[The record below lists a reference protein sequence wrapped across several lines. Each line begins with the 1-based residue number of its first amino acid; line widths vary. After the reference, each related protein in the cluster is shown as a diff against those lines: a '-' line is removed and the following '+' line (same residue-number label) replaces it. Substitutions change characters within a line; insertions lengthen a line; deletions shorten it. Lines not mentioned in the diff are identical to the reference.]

1 MLKISPKFVNSII
14 NAESLEELFPLL
26 QNAIELEH
34 ATIPPYLTAL
44 FSFKPNTEAEIRKVI
59 HSIVIEEMLHM
70 TIAANILNALGG
82 KPDISNPNF
91 VPNYPTHLPM
101 GIGEGLIV
109 GIEKYSPELVK
120 NVFMEIEEPEN
131 PIVYEKTANK
141 SALPTFRTIGE
152 FYMALQKK
160 IDELA
165 PEKLPGDP
173 ARQVTSS
180 FFDSNLLYPILTKH
194 DAMSA
199 INIIVEQGEGTT
211 TSPIDEEGELAHYY
225 RFQELYVGK
234 ELVKNPT
241 APNGYSFSGPAIP
254 FDANNVQPIFPN
266 TKANMLPEGSEE
278 RRQVDIFN
286 NSYSDLLNGL
296 HRTFNGEPEYLNNT
310 IGVMFDLRLTSQK
323 LAEMPF
329 PGKKGYTIGP
339 SYEFTKTL
347 SEHEILS

>member
-1 MLKISPKFVNSII
+1 MLKISPQFVNAIVT
-14 NAESLEELFPLL
+14 AERLEELFPLL

-44 FSFKPNTEAEIRKVI
+44 FSFKPNTETAIRTVI

-120 NVFMEIEEPEN
+120 NVFMEIEEPEDPLVLN
-131 PIVYEKTANK
+131 QNLKAA
-141 SALPTFRTIGE
+141 ALLSFKTIGE
-152 FYMALQKK
+152 FYLALQEK
-160 IDELA
+160 INEIA

-173 ARQVTSS
+173 ARQVTSD
-180 FFDSNLLYPILTKH
+180 FFASDLLYPILTKE
-194 DAMSA
+194 DAINA
-199 INIIVEQGEGTT
+199 INIIIEQGEGTT
-211 TSPIDEEGELAHYY
+211 TSPIDQDGEIAHYY

-234 ELVKNPT
+234 ELVKDPT
-241 APNGYSFSGPAIP
+241 APHGYSFSGSVIL
-254 FDANNVQPIFPN
+254 FDKNNVQPIFPN
-266 TKANMLPEGSEE
+266 TKSYMLTEGSEE
-278 RRQVDIFN
+278 RRQVDLFN
-286 NSYSDLLNGL
+286 KSYSDLLYGL
-296 HRTFNGEPEYLNNT
+296 HRTFNGEPAYLNNT
-310 IGVMFDLRLTSQK
+310 IGVMFDLRLTCQK

-329 PGKKGYTIGP
+329 PGKEGYTIGP
-339 SYEFTKTL
+339 SYEFVKV
-347 SEHEILS
+347 SESVII